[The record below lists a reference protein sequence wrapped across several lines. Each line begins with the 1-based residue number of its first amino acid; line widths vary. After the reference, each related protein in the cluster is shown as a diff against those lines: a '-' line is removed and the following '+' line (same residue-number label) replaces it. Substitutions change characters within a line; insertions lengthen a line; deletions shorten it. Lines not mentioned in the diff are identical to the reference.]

1 MKDSYDLVILPGD
14 GIGIEVMDQALKCL
28 DTVSRSTGVTFNLRT
43 FQCGGKFYLEH
54 GSRDWEEGAGEAC
67 ADSDLILLGAVG
79 WPDPDGS
86 GAPVRMDDSKMA
98 GYSPVIGNRVNL
110 DLYANV
116 RPVKLY
122 PGVSHRIHGVPQRVW
137 QEDKVDMVFVRE
149 NTEGMY
155 VPTGGVLTRGGR
167 EEVAT
172 DTRIITRTASER
184 VIRFACELA
193 RARDRGAPDDGVKR
207 VTSIAK
213 DNVLKGCI
221 FFQKV
226 FSQVIAEYPDLE
238 ADTAIVD
245 AFTQWLIGK
254 PEYYNVLVTTNMFG
268 DICTDLASVLQGGM
282 GLAAG
287 CNIGDD
293 HAMMEPIHGSAPK
306 HSGKDR
312 ANPMAMLLAT
322 KEGLQWLGR
331 RQDDGR
337 LIRAGQAVEAAV
349 EQQLAAGKV
358 LTYDLIGQEDA
369 STCNTVG
376 DAICSRIE
384 KNLAG

>member
-1 MKDSYDLVILPGD
+1 MKDKYDLVILPGD
-14 GIGIEVMDQALKCL
+14 GIGVEVMEQASKAL
-28 DTVSRSTGVTFNLRT
+28 DTVSRTLGVNFATQTL
-43 FQCGGKFYLEH
+43 QCGGKFFLEH
-54 GSRDWEEGAGEAC
+54 GSRDWEEGAEEAC
-67 ADSDLILLGAVG
+67 AASDLVLLGAVG
-79 WPDPDGS
+79 WPDPDGDGS
-86 GAPVRMDDSKMA
+86 PVRLPDGKMA
-98 GYSPVIGNRVNL
+98 GYSPVIGNRVHL

-122 PGVSHRIHGVPQRVW
+122 PGVRHRIHGRPQQVW
-137 QEDKVDMVFVRE
+137 QEGKVDMVFIRE

-155 VPTGGVLTRGGR
+155 VPTGGVLARGGR

-193 RARDRGAPDDGVKR
+193 RARDRGAPDDGERR

-221 FFQKV
+221 FFQKR
-226 FSQVIAEYPDLE
+226 FHEVIADYPDLTP
-238 ADTAIVD
+238 DTAIVD
-245 AFTQWLIGK
+245 AFTQWLIGR

-268 DICTDLASVLQGGM
+268 DIVTDLASVLQGGM

-287 CNIGDD
+287 CNIGDN

-306 HSGKDR
+306 HAGKDR

-322 KEGLQWLGR
+322 KEGLQWLGDR
-331 RQDDGR
+331 HGDER
-337 LIRAGQAVEAAV
+337 LTRAADSLEAAV
-349 EQQLAAGKV
+349 AGQLAEGKV
-358 LTYDLIGQEDA
+358 LTYDLVGQAEA
-369 STCNTVG
+369 STCNAVG
-376 DAICSRIE
+376 DAISARLE
-384 KNLAG
+384 RELAG

>member
-1 MKDSYDLVILPGD
+1 MSKNVYQLAILPGD
-14 GIGIEVMDQALKCL
+14 GIGEEVMAQALKTL
-28 DTVSRSTGVTFNLRT
+28 DAVSRTAKIAFELQHIRS
-43 FQCGGKFYLEH
+43 GGKFYLEH
-54 GSRDWEEGAGEAC
+54 GSRDWEEGAEQVCSDA
-67 ADSDLILLGAVG
+67 DLILLGAVG

-86 GAPVRMDDSKMA
+86 GAPVRFPDGRMA
-98 GYSPVIGNRVNL
+98 GYSPVIGNRVRLN
-110 DLYANV
+110 LYANV
-116 RPVKLY
+116 RPVRLY
-122 PGVSHRIHGVPQRVW
+122 PNVRQRIHGEPRQVW
-137 QEDKVDMVFVRE
+137 EAGKVDMVFVRE

-155 VPTGGVLTRGGR
+155 VPTGGVLARGGR

-172 DTRIITRTASER
+172 DTRIITREASER

-193 RARDRGAPDDGVKR
+193 RDRDRGAPEDGVRR

-213 DNVLKGCI
+213 DNVLKGCM
-221 FFQKV
+221 FFQRV
-226 FSQVIAEYPDLE
+226 FNRVIADYPELTP
-238 ADTAIVD
+238 DTAIVD

-254 PEYYNVLVTTNMFG
+254 PEFYNVLVTTNMFG

-322 KEGLQWLGR
+322 KEGLAWLGR
-331 RQDDGR
+331 KQDDPR
-337 LIRAGQAVEAAV
+337 LMRAAEAIETAVS
-349 EQQLAAGKV
+349 QQLAEGKV
-358 LTYDLIGQEDA
+358 LTYDLVGRADA
-369 STCNTVG
+369 SGCNAVG
-376 DAICSRIE
+376 DAIAARVE
-384 KNLAG
+384 KLL

>member
-14 GIGIEVMDQALKCL
+14 GIGTEVMDQALKCL
-28 DTVSRSTGVTFNLRT
+28 DTVSRAAGIQFNLRH

-54 GSRDWEEGAGEAC
+54 GSSDWEEGAAQAC
-67 ADSDLILLGAVG
+67 ADSDLVLLGAVG

-86 GAPVRMDDSKMA
+86 GAPVRMEGGKMA

-122 PGVSHRIHGVPQRVW
+122 PGVRHRIHGAPQQVW
-137 QEDKVDMVFVRE
+137 QEGKVDMVFIRE

-155 VPTGGVLTRGGR
+155 VPTGGVLARGGT

-193 RARDRGAPDDGVKR
+193 MARDRGAPDDGVKR

-226 FSQVIAEYPDLE
+226 FGRVMQEYPDLSP
-238 ADTAIVD
+238 DTAIVD

-287 CNIGDD
+287 CNIGDT

-322 KEGLQWLGR
+322 KEGLEWLGR
-331 RQDDGR
+331 RQGDER
-337 LIRAGQAVEAAV
+337 LLRAGQAVESAIAA
-349 EQQLAAGKV
+349 QLAEGKV
-358 LTYDLIGQEDA
+358 LTYDLIGQADA
-369 STCNTVG
+369 SGCNAVG
-376 DAICSRIE
+376 DAICARVDTI
-384 KNLAG
+384 LRG

>member
-1 MKDSYDLVILPGD
+1 MTKDVYEIVILPGD
-14 GIGIEVMDQALKCL
+14 GIGREVMDQAEKAL
-28 DTVSRSTGVTFNLRT
+28 DAIAQNYGVGFRRRT

-54 GSRDWEEGAGEAC
+54 GSSDWEEGAEQAC
-67 ADSDLILLGAVG
+67 ADGDLILLGAVG
-79 WPDPDGS
+79 WPDPDGD
-86 GAPVRMDDSKMA
+86 GAPVRFPDGRMA

-122 PGVSHRIHGVPQRVW
+122 PGVRHRIHGQSVQVW
-137 QEDKVDMVFVRE
+137 QEGKVDMVFIRE
-149 NTEGMY
+149 NTEGLY
-155 VPTGGVLTRGGR
+155 VPTGGILSRGGM

-193 RARDRGAPDDGVKR
+193 RAREVGAPVDGARR

-221 FFQKV
+221 MFQRIFHRV
-226 FSQVIAEYPDLE
+226 MADYPDLVP
-238 ADTAIVD
+238 DTAIVD

-322 KEGLQWLGR
+322 KEGLEWLGR
-331 RQDDGR
+331 KHDDER
-337 LIRAGQAVEAAV
+337 LLRAGRDLEASVA
-349 EQQLAAGKV
+349 EQLREGKV
-358 LTYDLIGQEDA
+358 LTYDLIGEADA
-369 STCNTVG
+369 ATCNAVG
-376 DAICSRIE
+376 DAIVAR
-384 KNLAG
+384 LA